1 MLAYEEN
8 RNFYRMLINSQCK
21 IVLDGEVLFGTCK
34 DLSATGMAFQVSS
47 KAIPLGTILDIE
59 IDSQNREIPSLSV
72 NAEVAR
78 EPIAQEGGYLI
89 GVKFHKMN

>member
-8 RNFYRMLINSQCK
+8 RNFYRMMINSQCK
-21 IVLDGEVLFGTCK
+21 VIVDGETMYGTCK
-34 DLSATGMAFQVSS
+34 DLSATGMSFQISS
-47 KAIPLGTILDIE
+47 KSLSQGTFVDIE
-59 IDSQNREIPSLSV
+59 IDSQNREIPSLSA

-89 GVKFHKMN
+89 GVKFHKLN

>member
-34 DLSATGMAFQVSS
+34 DLSATGMSFQLSS
-47 KAIPLGTILDIE
+47 KAIPLGTLLDIE
-59 IDSQNREIPSLSV
+59 IDLQNREIPSLSA

-78 EPIAQEGGYLI
+78 DPIAQEGGYLI